1 MYMIS
6 GVVFILITFIC
17 QSFQQNSSIQGCFYS
32 TNNDQGNDTCQIC
45 NNKLYPPP
53 LPTQFSTNL
62 VNSCKTQLN
71 GSQISKKV
79 YITNN
84 SNNCRSSL
92 QPSADP
98 QCQKHPQLQVCACS
112 NYKTVCGGQM
122 DGSIDK
128 PYDNLFEALL
138 IEEQAAQNS
147 FDINIQFLFINQN
160 KYDPNLHEVIM
171 NEYQPDRKCIGTSFY
186 VDETIPL
193 HFFARKNAILSFS
206 PLVCNDKPYCYKA
219 TDKITLSFKKF
230 AFHISTFGSINL
242 QNIIIDGKDAIQEF
256 LISNCTY
263 QRGLECCINN
273 GGTITEN
280 DEAFITKNQSDSN
293 LFQNIISITF
303 FIIFS
308 LGLGLFAFGL
318 STCTPLIS
326 FINTPNYPTSIF
338 GTQYVPTIQSSSDFR
353 LENNKFQ
360 NRQFGLFNVEF
371 NIAGSSIQNPSNLPT
386 VLFTNV
392 EIRNIHIIPGIYTQ
406 VNGKVTNYGFNTI
419 RSIINFYFSATIQI
433 IGTTFQKNY
442 LSDGFLT
449 NLFDYNGQYTALNPS
464 QYAQQQDCTK
474 LIPCAS
480 VKIQDSTF
488 SDFNDLMWYIGNDVD
503 QQSLLQSTSRS
514 LYPYSILLVGYQ
526 GSLTIQGSNFQNALP
541 CMSTDYLFCP
551 KLNTMQDYVEQ
562 DSQKKLWFPGY
573 SYQLFEYSQ
582 MMNSHIILVDFLGKL
597 DVETS
602 TFQNNTS
609 NQFKPLIKQ
618 ALYLLKFKIGWGAPA
633 ISIRDITYTGYRPTN
648 TLRSKKEIYFF
659 KNNFINNVGIFYGS
673 AIRIVRYSYDYQEN
687 FCGPILFD
695 TNKFQ
700 QNLGCRSNYG
710 TVNIHCLF
718 GSTAQIQQGITKMQD
733 LQLDQIGGSDF
744 KTFAKQGVQQPS
756 STNYNYIT
764 VPSMKNQLPHEII
777 FNGNLFQNNM
787 AQLSNCIYV
796 LGSLS
801 IQIINNQFLS
811 NGVLHT
817 DLFFLMKNTNY
828 NLLMNTIA
836 GSILYQT
843 LSKGFIIDDGSKFL
857 KETSSVFLDLCDK
870 ITLTNNLFFS
880 NWAINT
886 GDSYMGSSVNI
897 FRTVSFHGFV
907 IQGNSF
913 LNHTGIPFD
922 VLRQNIASKLS
933 KNKHTTS
940 IVSINILSYA
950 QYMDTFNI
958 EVDIQ
963 QNTFQFNIYYFDLNY
978 IALQAPLNLKFQSYI
993 IPYPEINKIQLVKFY
1008 YNFDVSGS
1016 GPNAQDPQNQISVD
1030 YIVNISQ
1037 NTISNNVNL
1046 NGLCM
1051 IHLIAGD
1058 QISFQNNIY
1067 TYNDNDYPNASSS
1080 IQYGL
1085 QGQIC
1090 TTDKL
1095 GILGKTN
1102 AYNQIKINSS
1112 TFSNNKGKIITHYSS
1127 VSLLSSNAL
1136 TFNINSS
1143 SESLIDIISVTSSQN
1158 PIVLNAV
1165 TGTKNTGMTHGII
1178 NIMDSQFI
1186 NIIGSTF
1193 NENKAN
1199 SVNGITVLDSKDIQ
1213 IKTSQFLSNS
1223 FNETLINPFLGLKP
1237 IGQYFSTQILANS
1250 SNIIILD
1257 CTFKNNNAT
1266 HGGAI
1271 FLSSFST
1278 ITVERGQCTSNQA
1291 TTAGCFYI
1299 QKNSNINT
1307 QNVVFQSNN
1316 AQLAGGAVAVFD
1328 QSLYTDQ
1335 SDNLQTPPQSQFI
1348 ENSSENGGAIYS
1360 QTSTIALYY
1369 TQIIQ
1374 NKAQILGSG
1383 VSLYISS
1390 FTGENILVKQN
1401 FCQGSASISMMESTA
1416 TLKESTFQDNES
1428 TSQTYG
1434 IRSDRSQ
1441 LVITLCSFSQG
1452 IINTSDLYYINGGYI
1467 NLSEGIASISNSNFT
1482 NGAGFLGGAI
1492 YSGFDTVLNLNSCL
1506 FEENSSL
1513 NLGGSIYSFIS
1524 SQINVNQCSFDKS
1537 SSLLSGSDIYGD
1549 GTNQINILESVFGNI
1564 TGTSVYGLNVN
1575 LLSIFNST
1583 FQNQETPVVFDEIVT
1598 EARGAQ
1604 CELCNQVKID
1614 GFTYFKFLKAQ
1625 KGSGF
1630 YIENTYKTYPT
1641 QVTIKNTLFFKN
1653 QAYQGAGA
1661 YLSGNITGV
1670 IEQVIFDSNYAYQ
1683 PKGNAY
1689 LNRTSGKGG
1698 GLVYECSRI
1707 NPSCSILFKNGT
1719 FVNNTA
1725 TMQGGGFQW
1734 NDRIFDINSIFTFSQ
1749 NKALYGADIASY
1761 AVCIIKVTTL
1771 NDQYPDSL
1779 CYNKEVDKGTEIVT
1793 RFSVDNI
1800 ASGQNVDNANYF
1812 YNTTVL
1818 QFMAFALVDHMNL
1831 RIKSDD
1837 YSKIT
1842 ILPVAKLT
1850 SDDTGWNS
1858 IFVQNNECFAQQGF
1872 FNLQQLILATVP
1884 GSIIELSAITNGI
1897 PYRLDRQTMRRRN
1910 LQSGQTIF
1918 EISGDGESQNNQI
1931 TSYSPQESVNVKTE
1945 DRFLASSIFVQKD
1958 QTQITQT
1965 SDATIQVQLRQCVR
1979 GEIMMSDY
1987 TCYLCPAYKFSLL
2000 DTKDIQIG
2008 GTCSKCDNIKSI
2020 CIGGYYIAPK
2030 AEYWRLDSYKSTFYE
2045 CPKQGACLGYKDNT
2059 FTQQKTEDF
2068 IGYCRE
2074 GHMGNLCDSC
2084 ISGWAMFQNQYC
2096 VPCNNNITYWIRVGF
2111 TIVIAFAQIVMAVRS
2126 TLLQNQ
2132 QPLQK
2137 NAILMKMIMNFV
2149 QSVFIFTS
2157 FGIKLPSLVS
2167 SGLSSTNQVLA
2178 APLQVFNFECIY
2190 TYSLFVDHGIRSYFA
2205 QTIIVSLIPIVFSF
2219 LAVLYW
2225 CLAYYAEYGREA
2237 FVDQFY
2243 KREITN
2249 KLTVSIIIMLFTLLP
2264 QILNLTLQAYKC
2276 VNLSDDSN
2284 PIYYLKADYD
2294 IVCWEAQHWYFII
2307 FVAGPSLIIWGIV
2320 CPMQLFHFFHEK
2332 KERLFEKEY
2341 IEAYGFLLRGYTK
2354 KSISN
2359 EFIIFYRKLILIV
2372 IGIYVDFSSQ
2382 TQVLLAFGVLVL
2394 SLTYHNSKQPYQDVI
2409 FNNLETKS
2417 LLCQSIILISLLY
2430 IASTASY
2437 GAQILFLLILFISY
2451 SFYVGN
2457 AVFYYLKETILNVFQ
2472 GFYNNVALYNL
2483 IQTLAEKTKIKLL
2496 EKLQVIFKQKFL
2508 PLDYDHQKE
2517 INGMFSYLEQNSN
2530 LMDENFAKRDE
2541 FIHLKRES
2549 KIKYTFKQK
2558 VKEQRE
2564 IKKKIEKQKK
2574 IEKRREKHIKKNT
2587 VVDQQLQQNS
2597 VEQQSRQKQQIQ
2609 NGITIEMES
2618 IKHN

>member
-1 MYMIS
+1 MSLIS
-6 GVVFILITFIC
+6 GVLLLLITFIC
-17 QSFQQNSSIQGCFYS
+17 STFQQNPTIPGCFKS
-32 TNNDQGNDTCQIC
+32 TNDSSGQEICQLC
-45 NNKLYPPP
+45 QNKMYPPP
-53 LPTQFSTNL
+53 LPTQFSTQLQNI
-62 VNSCKTQLN
+62 CKTQLN
-71 GSQISKKV
+71 GSQIQKKV
-79 YITNN
+79 YITNELN
-84 SNNCRSSL
+84 ACRSNL
-92 QPSADP
+92 NPSTNP

-112 NYKTVCGGQM
+112 NYQTACGGQM
-122 DGSIDK
+122 DGSINK

-147 FDINIQFLFINQN
+147 FDINIQFFFINQN
-160 KYDPNLHEVIM
+160 KFDPYLHEVII
-171 NEYQPDRKCIGTSFY
+171 NEYLPDRKCIGTSFY

-206 PLVCNDKPYCYKA
+206 PLFCDDQPYCYKQ

-230 AFHISTFGSINL
+230 AFHISTFGQINL
-242 QNIIIDGKDAIQEF
+242 SNIIIEGKDAIQEF

-280 DEAFITKNQSDSN
+280 DEAFVTKNQSDR
-293 LFQNIISITF
+293 
-303 FIIFS
+303 
-308 LGLGLFAFGL
+308 LGLFAFGL
-318 STCTPLIS
+318 STCTPLVS
-326 FINTPNYPTSIF
+326 FVNTPNYPSSVF
-338 GTQYVPTIQSSSDFR
+338 GTQQIPTIQSSSDFR
-353 LENNKFQ
+353 LENNKYQ

-371 NIAGSSIQNPSNLPT
+371 NLAGSDAQNTPNLPQ
-386 VLFTNV
+386 VIFTNV
-392 EIRNIHIIPGIYTQ
+392 EIRNIHILPGIYTI
-406 VNGKVTNYGFNTI
+406 VNSQVTNYGFNTI
-419 RSIINFYFSATIQI
+419 RSIINIYFSAQIQI
-433 IGTTFQKNY
+433 IGTIFQKNY

-449 NLFDYNGQYTALNPS
+449 NLFDYNGDYTSLNPS
-464 QYAQQQDCTK
+464 QSPNQQDCTQK
-474 LIPCAS
+474 IPCAS
-480 VKIQDSTF
+480 ILIQDSVF

-526 GSLTIQGSNFQNALP
+526 GQLKIQGSNFQNALP

-597 DVETS
+597 DVQTS

-609 NQFKPLIKQ
+609 
-618 ALYLLKFKIGWGAPA
+618 WGAPA
-633 ISIRDITYTGYRPTN
+633 ISIRDITYTGYKPSN
-648 TLRSKKEIYFF
+648 TLRSKKEIYFY

-695 TNKFQ
+695 TNKFT

-733 LQLDQIGGSDF
+733 LQLDQVGGSDF
-744 KTFAKQGVQQPS
+744 KTFAKQGVQSPS
-756 STNYNYIT
+756 ASNYNYIT

-777 FNGNLFQNNM
+777 FTGNIFQNNM

-801 IQIINNQFLS
+801 IQITQNQFLS

-817 DLFFLMKNTNY
+817 DLYFLMRNTNY

-843 LSKGFIIDDGSKFL
+843 LNQGFIIDDGTKFL
-857 KETSSVFLDLCDK
+857 KETTSIFLDLCDK
-870 ITLTNNLFFS
+870 ITLTNNNFFS
-880 NWAINT
+880 NWGINT
-886 GDSYMGSSVNI
+886 GDGYIGSSINI

-913 LNHTGIPFD
+913 KNHTGIPFD
-922 VLRQNIASKLS
+922 ILRQNIASKLS
-933 KNKHTTS
+933 NNKHTTS
-940 IVSINILSYA
+940 IISLNVLSFA
-950 QYMDTFNI
+950 QYMGTFNI
-958 EVDIQ
+958 EVDIL
-963 QNTFQFNIYYFDLNY
+963 QNTFQFNTYYFDYNY
-978 IALQAPLNLKFQSYI
+978 IVQQSPKNLKYQSYI
-993 IPYPEINKIQLVKFY
+993 IPYPEINKVQLIKFY

-1016 GPNAQDPQNQISVD
+1016 GPNAQDPQNQISAD
-1030 YIVNISQ
+1030 YIVNINQ
-1037 NTISNNVNL
+1037 NTFTNNVNL

-1051 IHLIAGD
+1051 IHLIGGD
-1058 QISFQNNIY
+1058 QITFQKNIY

-1080 IQYGL
+1080 IKYGL

-1102 AYNQIKINSS
+1102 SYNQIQISSS
-1112 TFSNNKGKIITHYSS
+1112 TFSNNKGKIITHLSS
-1127 VSLLSSNAL
+1127 VSLLSSKDL

-1143 SESLIDIISVTSSQN
+1143 SESLVDIITVTNSLN
-1158 PIVLNAV
+1158 PTVLTTV
-1165 TGTKNTGMTHGII
+1165 TGTGNIGMTHGII
-1178 NIMDSQFI
+1178 NIMDSQYI
-1186 NIIGSTF
+1186 NIVGSTF
-1193 NENKAN
+1193 SQNKAN
-1199 SVNGITVLDSKDIQ
+1199 SVNAITILDSHDIQ
-1213 IKTSQFLSNS
+1213 IQGSSFLSNS
-1223 FNETLINPFLGLKP
+1223 FNETLINPYLGLKP
-1237 IGQYFSTQILANS
+1237 TGQYFSTQILANS
-1250 SNIIILD
+1250 SNVIISD
-1257 CTFKNNNAT
+1257 CKFQNNNAT

-1278 ITVERGQCTSNQA
+1278 ITVQRGQCISNQA
-1291 TTAGCFYI
+1291 FTAGCFYI
-1299 QKNSNINT
+1299 QKNSNMNT
-1307 QNVVFQSNN
+1307 QNVLLQSNS
-1316 AQLAGGAVAVFD
+1316 AQLAGGAVAAFD
-1328 QSLYTDQ
+1328 QSQYTDQ
-1335 SDNLQTPPQSQFI
+1335 SDNQQTPPQSQFI
-1348 ENSSENGGAIYS
+1348 ENNSENGGAIYS
-1360 QTSTIALYY
+1360 QTSTIAVYY

-1383 VSLYISS
+1383 VSLYIST
-1390 FTGENILVKQN
+1390 FTAENILVKQN
-1401 FCQGSASISMMESTA
+1401 FCQGSASISMMESIA
-1416 TLKESTFQDNES
+1416 TINESTFQDNES

-1434 IRSDRSQ
+1434 IRSDRSK
-1441 LVITLCSFSQG
+1441 LTITLCSFSQG

-1467 NLSEGIASISNSNFT
+1467 NLSEGQATISNTNFT
-1482 NGAGFLGGAI
+1482 KGAGFLGGAI
-1492 YSGFDTVLNLNSCL
+1492 YSGFDTVLTLNSCF

-1513 NLGGSIYSFIS
+1513 NIGGSIYSFIS
-1524 SQINVNQCSFDKS
+1524 SQVNVNQCKFDKS

-1549 GTNQINILESVFGNI
+1549 GTNQINILETVFGNI
-1564 TGTSVYGLNVN
+1564 TGTSVYGLSVN
-1575 LLSIFNST
+1575 LLSIYNST
-1583 FQNQETPVVFDEIVT
+1583 FQNQETPVVFDEIVIET
-1598 EARGAQ
+1598 RGAQ

-1630 YIENTYKTYPT
+1630 YIDNTYKTYPT
-1641 QVTIKNTLFFKN
+1641 QVIIRNTLFFKN

-1661 YLSGNITGV
+1661 YMSGNITSV
-1670 IEQVIFDSNYAYQ
+1670 IENVIFDSNYAYQ
-1683 PKGNAY
+1683 PKGNTY

-1698 GLVYECSRI
+1698 GLVYDCSRI
-1707 NPSCSILFKNGT
+1707 NPSCTILFKNGT

-1734 NDRIFDINSIFTFSQ
+1734 NDRIFDINSVFTFSN

-1818 QFMAFALVDHMNL
+1818 QFMAFALVDHLNL

-1872 FNLQQLILATVP
+1872 FNLKQLILATVP
-1884 GSIIELSAITNGI
+1884 GSIIELSAVTNGI

-1918 EISGDGESQNNQI
+1918 EIQGDEEHQNNQI
-1931 TSYSPQESVNVKTE
+1931 ESQNPQENRNYKYLKE

-2008 GTCSKCDNIKSI
+2008 GSCSKCDNIKSI

-2059 FTQQKTEDF
+2059 FSQQKTEDF
-2068 IGYCRE
+2068 IGYCKE

-2084 ISGWAMFQNQYC
+2084 ISGWAMYQNQYC

-2111 TIVIAFAQIVMAVRS
+2111 TIIIAFAQIVMAVRS

-2167 SGLSSTNQVLA
+2167 SGLSQTNQILA

-2205 QTIIVSLIPIVFSF
+2205 QTIIVSLIPIIFSF

-2243 KREITN
+2243 KREIAN

-2294 IVCWEAQHWYFII
+2294 IVCWESQHWYFII

-2382 TQVLLAFGVLVL
+2382 TQVLLAFGVLVI

-2430 IASTASY
+2430 IASTADY
-2437 GAQILFLLILFISY
+2437 GAQLLFLLILFISY

-2457 AVFYYLKETILNVFQ
+2457 AVYYYLKETILNVFQ

-2483 IQTLAEKTKIKLL
+2483 IKMLAEKTKIKLL
-2496 EKLQVIFKQKFL
+2496 QKLQIIFKEKFL

-2517 INGMFSYLEQNSN
+2517 INRMFSYLEQNSN

-2549 KIKYTFKQK
+2549 KLKYIFKQK
-2558 VKEQRE
+2558 AKEQRE

-2574 IEKRREKHIKKNT
+2574 IEKKKEKQAKKSIL
-2587 VVDQQLQQNS
+2587 VDQKSQL
-2597 VEQQSRQKQQIQ
+2597 EQQSKLQKSPL
-2609 NGITIEMES
+2609 GVTIEMES